1 MAHLR
6 RKSVASS
13 NQKMR
18 NPIAK
23 AVSRAKHSSFYHD
36 LSLRGKHPLRLLGTP
51 KDLWPGSVT
60 VGTQMVGGKI
70 IGAGSILENPN
81 NAQNIWP
88 EDEVWIKTD
97 FSDKWLEHLHSFSWL
112 KDLNQAVDRTN
123 AKKRAEELVETWID
137 HNTQWGEIS
146 WRADVVG
153 SRVINWLV
161 YAPLI
166 MDTEDIIYRSRVLDI
181 LARSARHLMKMSSDL
196 PVGPGSLKAI
206 AGLILSGLYIP
217 NGDDWLKKGVA
228 LLRATLPKEIL
239 DDGGLRSRNPHE
251 LLELLMTLVL
261 VRDAF
266 IGMAQNAPQELSDS
280 IDRMAVNLS
289 SIILGDGKLPLFNG
303 SYIQNHEDVFSSLI
317 KITNDTSSFD
327 KRVVN
332 DLEQSGFS
340 RIENQ
345 NTIIIQDVGPPAEL
359 ELSGSCHAGALSFE
373 MSSGTQRIFVN
384 RGNASFAQGVLDED
398 ISTVSRSTS
407 AHTTLTLNDSNSSEI
422 RTDGLV
428 GKGISETTS
437 VRFIENGHILLES
450 SHDGYLD
457 RYGLLHKRLIY
468 MNDLGDDIR
477 GEDIL
482 EQTGS
487 DAKNVSRPYSV
498 RFHLHPNV
506 SAALSAGGDVVL
518 LELTNGERWKF
529 RFGGAKVT
537 IEDSLY
543 FGDAGKASQC
553 RQINLTGD
561 TDGPLTTIL
570 WALELQKKDD

>member
-1 MAHLR
+1 MVHLR
-6 RKSVASS
+6 RKPVASS
-13 NQKMR
+13 SQKMQ

-60 VGTQMVGGKI
+60 AGTQMVGGKI
-70 IGAGSILENPN
+70 IGAGSILENPD

-88 EDEVWIKTD
+88 GGDVWLKTD
-97 FSDKWLEHLHSFSWL
+97 FNDKWLEHLHSFNWL
-112 KDLNQAVDRTN
+112 KDLNQAVDRTS

-146 WRADVVG
+146 WRADIVG
-153 SRVINWLV
+153 VRLTNWLV

-166 MDTEDIIYRSRVLDI
+166 MDTEDIIYRSRILDI

-196 PVGPGSLKAI
+196 PERPSSLNAV
-206 AGLILSGLYIP
+206 AGLVLSGLYIP

-228 LLRATLPKEIL
+228 LLKTTLPKEIF

-251 LLELLMTLVL
+251 LLGLLMMLVL
-261 VRDAF
+261 LRDAF
-266 IGMAQNAPQELSDS
+266 VSMSQNAPQELNDS
-280 IDRMAVNLS
+280 IDRIAVNLR

-317 KITNDTSSFD
+317 KITSDASSFD

-332 DLEQSGFS
+332 DLEKSGFS
-340 RIENQ
+340 RIENE
-345 NTIIIQDVGPPAEL
+345 NTVIIQDVGPPAEF
-359 ELSGSCHAGALSFE
+359 ELSGSCHAGTLSFE

-384 RGNASFAQGVLDED
+384 RGTASFAQGVLDED
-398 ISTVSRSTS
+398 ISDVSRSTS
-407 AHTTLTLNDSNSSEI
+407 AHTTLTLNDDNSSEI
-422 RTDGLV
+422 RSDGLV
-428 GKGISETTS
+428 GKGVSETTS
-437 VRFIENGHILLES
+437 TRFIKNGHILLES
-450 SHDGYLD
+450 SHDGYVD
-457 RYGLLHKRLIY
+457 RYGMRHKRLIY

-487 DAKNVSRPYSV
+487 IDKDISKSYSV
-498 RFHLHPNV
+498 KFHLHPNV
-506 SAALSAGGDVVL
+506 SAALSAGGDVAL
-518 LELTNGERWKF
+518 LELNNGERWKF
-529 RFGGAKVT
+529 RFRGAKIS
-537 IEDSLY
+537 IEDSIY
-543 FGDAGKASQC
+543 FGDTGKVSQC
-553 RQINLTGD
+553 RQIHLTGD

-570 WALELQKKDD
+570 WSLKLQKKDD